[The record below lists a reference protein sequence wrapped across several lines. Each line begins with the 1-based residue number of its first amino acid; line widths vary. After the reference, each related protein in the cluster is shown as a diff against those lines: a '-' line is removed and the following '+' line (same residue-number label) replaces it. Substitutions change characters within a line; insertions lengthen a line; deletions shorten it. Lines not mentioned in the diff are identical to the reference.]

1 MLQKAEDP
9 IPFSTFDA
17 CLGSHETGEILNKSI
32 STQETKQ
39 NTEALAKAALRGDQM
54 RRRPKEGDDKMKGMK
69 KVARGSAEG

>member
-39 NTEALAKAALRGDQM
+39 NTEELAKTALWGDQL
-54 RRRPKEGDDKMKGMK
+54 RRPKEGDDKMKGMK
-69 KVARGSAEG
+69 KVSGGSAEG